1 MSHFRNHRTP
11 GFALI
16 EALIALVLI
25 AIGLVAVSKLQTLS
39 LFGSGDGRARAE
51 AANFSQQKLEE
62 LRNVLRRGD
71 FTALASGEADIPGS
85 NGANSFKLVW
95 TVTPD
100 PDAAI
105 EQHLVQLSTTWT
117 DARGDPQQL
126 DLNSVIAWDD
136 PGANG
141 KLPLDTAKTL
151 ISPTGEA
158 LRGDGV
164 AKVPGGAKLV
174 STNHDKTMIYTDG
187 DKTGKTYL
195 ARADGT
201 IILYLNPTKDGTA
214 LSFARISGRIVI
226 DADGFKL
233 VPDPAGKVFV
243 RLSSEGECIYD
254 NSNTIAVAGVANS
267 KYFDYTCYVGPGWF
281 GNVGVS
287 TQDAGGKDPAICVG
301 DPGYN
306 AGAPDGTTVSP
317 DARRSATRTYRGY
330 HTKGGIVLSAG
341 MYSGGRYGTTLDQ
354 NGDVEDGAPFNGKPV
369 PSALAGFA
377 VKPAPGDPDDY
388 LRQDFLLTDMSGDKE
403 LCAAKMPKTAFQYNA
418 GRHVCISPNET
429 GGSDC
434 PQIWPGF
441 DAQGA
446 NVGACTIEI
455 AGGVKAK
462 NSSVS
467 VAFKTAPGTP
477 IPECL
482 VSKGT
487 SNYEC
492 TIAVPDDALGSA
504 IVLSNLDNKDAVIG
518 SVELALPAVCP
529 DASSPPITHNFN

>member
-1 MSHFRNHRTP
+1 MSHAHKNRP
-11 GFALI
+11 AGFALI

-51 AANFSQQKLEE
+51 AANISQQKLEE
-62 LRNVLRRGD
+62 LRNLLRQGD
-71 FTALASGEADIPGS
+71 FTALAGGAEEIQGS
-85 NGANSFKLVW
+85 NGANTFKLAW

-100 PDAAI
+100 ADP
-105 EQHLVQLSTTWT
+105 ELQQHWVQVSTTWT
-117 DARGDPQQL
+117 DARGVDQRM
-126 DLNSVIAWDD
+126 DLNGVVAWDD

-141 KLPLDTAKTL
+141 KLPVNTTKTL

-158 LRGDGV
+158 LRGSG
-164 AKVPGGAKLV
+164 KVPDGGV
-174 STNHDKTMIYTDG
+174 VTPNHDGTKIHTVG
-187 DKTGKTYL
+187 DKTYL
-195 ARADGT
+195 AKADGT
-201 IILYLNPTKDGTA
+201 IILVLPPSKDGKVQE
-214 LSFARISGRIVI
+214 FVRISGRVVI

-254 NSNTIAVAGVANS
+254 NSKTIAVAGVANS
-267 KYFDYTCYVGPGWF
+267 KYFDYTCYVGPGWY

-287 TQDAGGKDPAICVG
+287 TQGAGGKDPAICVG
-301 DPGYN
+301 DPDYN
-306 AGAPDGTTVSP
+306 AGKPDGTTVSP

-330 HTKGGIVLSAG
+330 HTQGGTVLSAG
-341 MYSGGRYGTTLDQ
+341 MASGGEYGTTLDK
-354 NGDVEDGAPFNGKPV
+354 DGKPLTGPFDGKPV

-377 VKPAPGDPDDY
+377 VQPAAGAADDY
-388 LRQDFLLTDMSGDKE
+388 LRQDFLLTDMAGDKE
-403 LCAAKMPKTAFQYNA
+403 LCAAKMPKTVFQYNA

-434 PQIWPGF
+434 PQMWPGF
-441 DAQGA
+441 DVPG
-446 NVGACTIEI
+446 VVGGACTIEI

-467 VAFKTAPGTP
+467 VAFKVAPATP
-477 IPECL
+477 IGECL

-492 TIAVPDDALGSA
+492 KVAVPKDALGSV
-504 IVLSNLDNKDAVIG
+504 IVLSNLDNKGAVIG
-518 SVELALPAVCP
+518 SKEITLPADCP